1 MRGQSAK
8 GQVTSIMTAHRD
20 PYPST
25 GNPAPTGSS
34 LATTEAPP
42 ARLPRVPISVLGL
55 LTIVTYGA
63 CYYAYGVLIQ
73 PIGADMHW
81 PPAALG
87 AIFSAVLLI
96 TGVGGILAGGL
107 LDRAGEQ
114 PLFLV
119 AATAGAGAMFAASF
133 QTGLLPFAIAYA
145 GGCGLVGALGFYHIT
160 QSVAARAAPAQPAR
174 AIIWLTLIG
183 ALAGPIYLPLTG
195 WLVEAAGW
203 RDAIRVDAATVLVAF
218 LLTAAL
224 VRGRGGPRRSSR
236 RESAARALVQAW
248 HQPVMRAW
256 LLATLISG
264 AAVDALLVYQIPA
277 MVKIGLPLGVAAAV
291 AGFRGLSQLAGRLPL
306 GPLIAR
312 LGTRRTIVLAYAI
325 AAASMPLLF
334 ASGTLALALAFAL
347 LAGAATGA
355 LSALQGIYTH
365 ELADPRHLGALLGT
379 QQALFEVGGAAGPA
393 LAGVLLGATGSFT
406 PIVVAIVAGFVL
418 AAGVL
423 LSGPKL
429 EPA

>member
-1 MRGQSAK
+1 
-8 GQVTSIMTAHRD
+8 MTANRLSHR
-20 PYPST
+20 ST
-25 GNPAPTGSS
+25 DGPVPGAAGS
-34 LATTEAPP
+34 AVTAVDK
-42 ARLPRVPISVLGL
+42 ARLPRLPISALGL

-96 TGVGGILAGGL
+96 TGVGGIVAGGL

-114 PLFLV
+114 PLFLA
-119 AATAGAGAMFAASF
+119 AATVGAGAMFVASF

-145 GGCGLVGALGFYHIT
+145 GGCGLVGALGFYHVT
-160 QSVAARAAPAQPAR
+160 QSVAARAAPAAPAR

-195 WLVEAAGW
+195 WLVDTTGW
-203 RDAIRVDAATVLVAF
+203 RSAIRVDAATVLVAF
-218 LLTAAL
+218 LLAAIL
-224 VRGRGGPRRSSR
+224 VRGRGGRRR
-236 RESAARALVQAW
+236 TRLHESAARALVLAW
-248 HQPVMRAW
+248 RQPVMRAW

-277 MVKIGLPLGVAAAV
+277 MVKVGLPLGVAAAV

-312 LGTRRTIVLAYAI
+312 LGTRRTIVLAYAVG
-325 AAASMPLLF
+325 AAAMPLLF

-365 ELADPRHLGALLGT
+365 ELADPQHLGALLGT

-393 LAGVLLGATGSFT
+393 VAGLLLGATGSFA
-406 PIVVAIVAGFVL
+406 PVVVAIVVGFVL

-423 LSGPKL
+423 VGGPK
-429 EPA
+429 PQPD

>member
-1 MRGQSAK
+1 M
-8 GQVTSIMTAHRD
+8 TS
-20 PYPST
+20 P
-25 GNPAPTGSS
+25 
-34 LATTEAPP
+34 
-42 ARLPRVPISVLGL
+42 RLPQHPTEGRVSDDASSAAAGVDRVGLPRLPISALGL

-114 PLFLV
+114 PLFLL
-119 AATAGAGAMFAASF
+119 AATAGAGAMLVASF

-160 QSVAARAAPAQPAR
+160 QSVAARAAPAEPAR

-203 RDAIRVDAATVLVAF
+203 RDAIRVDAASVLVAF
-218 LLTAAL
+218 LLAAIL
-224 VRGRGGPRRSSR
+224 VRGRGGGRRSR
-236 RESAARALVQAW
+236 PRQSAARALVLAW

-277 MVKIGLPLGVAAAV
+277 MVKFGLPLGVAAAV

-312 LGTRRTIVLAYAI
+312 LGTRRTIVLAYAVG
-325 AAASMPLLF
+325 AASMPLLF
-334 ASGTLALALAFAL
+334 AGGTLALALAFSL

-365 ELADPRHLGALLGT
+365 ELADPQHLGALLGT

-393 LAGVLLGATGSFT
+393 VAGLLLGATGSFA
-406 PIVVAIVAGFVL
+406 PIVVTIMIGFVL

-423 LSGPKL
+423 VGGPK
-429 EPA
+429 PQRS